1 MSNPRSAQEHGQWLP
16 NRMFDSAAN
25 PFAVQNLLRK
35 EEEKFSDTA
44 QARAR
49 ANFVADSTGRE
60 HADAL
65 ARAFKPDRH
74 GKPEP
79 EAEPMPQ
86 AFAQEQADELQDEA
100 GTMSEADAAVTMEAE
115 DSLAQAH
122 LQETE
127 PEPTPEPES
136 VLAPEPEPE
145 PVVQQ
150 AAPVKPAAKATPVA
164 TAPGLS
170 EETINELMNAARAD
184 GRIEALAEAGE
195 EARQQGFEAGYAQAK
210 AELQKEQETQLAALK
225 TLNEGVQALA
235 NDSDA
240 LFEPVQ
246 KLALHLAEQ
255 LVRGELAQSGQA
267 ISRLVDNALREMAGA
282 GDKVVVVHLNP
293 EDLELYRP
301 LAAQMGESMTLR
313 SNTGL
318 KRGSVRVSLDGSV
331 VEDLIERRLQGLAKS
346 LAQPASAAWRNGPGT
361 SLASRINKDSAVED
375 VMPNEIV
382 SDDHA

>member
-35 EEEKFSDTA
+35 EAEKFSDTA

-86 AFAQEQADELQDEA
+86 AVAQEQADVLQNEA
-100 GTMSEADAAVTMEAE
+100 EATPDIEVAVAMEAE
-115 DSLAQAH
+115 DIQAEAQ
-122 LQETE
+122 LQEAE
-127 PEPTPEPES
+127 SVPEPES
-136 VLAPEPEPE
+136 VLEPEPEPE

-150 AAPVKPAAKATPVA
+150 AAPVKSAAKAAPVA

-301 LAAQMGESMTLR
+301 LVAQMGESMTLR

-331 VEDLIERRLQGLAKS
+331 VEDVIERRLQGLAKS
-346 LAQPASAAWRNGPGT
+346 LAQPATAAWRNGPGT
-361 SLASRINKDSAVED
+361 SLASRISKDSAVED